1 MRKTIIALFILG
13 SSLAAQSQHKLL
25 LTPNDAAFKKQAPA
39 AFKVLLET
47 TKGNILLELKREWSP
62 NGVDRFYTLVQH
74 GYYNDAAFFRVRA
87 NLWAQF
93 GIAADPAIAQAWRQQ
108 NIPDDPRKESN
119 TRGTLAYAFKDPN
132 GRTTQIFINLRDN
145 SPTHDT
151 EPFVP
156 FAKIISGMDVADALF
171 SEYGEQ
177 SGGGIR
183 AGHQDSL
190 FASGNDYL
198 KRNFPKLDYIKKAS
212 VVKE

>member
-1 MRKTIIALFILG
+1 MRKAIIALFLLG
-13 SSLAAQSQHKLL
+13 CSLAAQSQDKLL
-25 LTPNDAAFKKQAPA
+25 LNPNDTAFKKQAPP
-39 AFKVLLET
+39 AFKVLLQT
-47 TKGNILLELKREWSP
+47 TRGNILLELKRDWSP
-62 NGVDRFYTLVQH
+62 NGVDRFYNLVQH
-74 GYYNDAAFFRVRA
+74 GYYNNAAFFRVRA

-93 GIAADPAIAQAWRQQ
+93 GIAADPAIAQAWRQA

-132 GRTTQIFINLRDN
+132 GRTTQVFINLRDN
-145 SPTHDT
+145 SSTHDA

-171 SEYGEQ
+171 SEYGERA
-177 SGGGIR
+177 GGGIR

-198 KRNFPKLDYIKKAS
+198 KRNFPELDYIRKAS